1 MNIITSADR
10 NWAIGKDNNLLIS
23 IPEDMKFFKN
33 KTLQKIVI
41 MGKNT
46 LESLPNSKPLPNRIN
61 IVLTS
66 DKHFKKSGVI
76 ICHSVQNVIEILG
89 AAIKRGECSGDDI
102 FVIGGE
108 SIFKQFLPYCRKAY
122 ITRIEKEFEADK
134 YFPENLE
141 KSSEWEKVNS
151 VKYYSESAKV
161 VYYFEEYK
169 RIHKNRF

>member
-1 MNIITSADR
+1 MNIITSVDR
-10 NWAIGKDNNLLIS
+10 NWAIGKNNQLLIS

-33 KTLQKIVI
+33 KTLHKIVI

-46 LESLPNSKPLPNRIN
+46 LESLPNSKPLPNRTN

-66 DKHFKKSGVI
+66 DKYYKKSDVI
-76 ICHSVQNVIEILG
+76 ICHSVQNVIELLSTM
-89 AAIKRGECSGDDI
+89 IKNGKCSGDDI

-122 ITRIEKEFEADK
+122 ITKIDQEFEADR

-141 KSSEWEKVNS
+141 KSKDWERVNS
-151 VKYYSESAKV
+151 VKHYSEEFDV
-161 VYYFEEYK
+161 NYYFEEYK
-169 RIHKNRF
+169 RVQR